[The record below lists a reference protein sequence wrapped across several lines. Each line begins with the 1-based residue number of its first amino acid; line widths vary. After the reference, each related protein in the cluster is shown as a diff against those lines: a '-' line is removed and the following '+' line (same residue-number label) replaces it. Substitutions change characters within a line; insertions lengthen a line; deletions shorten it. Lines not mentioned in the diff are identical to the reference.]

1 VGGCNYRGRSE
12 CVRRAAAVRRKWD
25 AVKGRDALL
34 PATTCTGARSARHH
48 VTLLISIS
56 FLFSFFFVVVLIASR
71 SIQHVLRDTR
81 RIRTTRPNH
90 THFRSRRL
98 HFPFILHLWSR
109 TLEQRLPTL
118 SHYHAASVCS
128 LIHPHSPFPL
138 YAYTLYSI
146 PITGTSEIASTIQIS
161 YSSRMASTLISSN
174 QVLPSFPSYSVL
186 SIIGDPFVELLSTRS
201 RPIPLSRLSFSD

>member
-1 VGGCNYRGRSE
+1 VCTKSRCCAAEVGCSE
-12 CVRRAAAVRRKWD
+12 RTRRAPSGHDVHRSPERPPS
-25 AVKGRDALL
+25 RDI
-34 PATTCTGARSARHH
+34 
-48 VTLLISIS
+48 VDFY
-56 FLFSFFFVVVLIASR
+56 FLSFFLLFCRCPYRLA
-71 SIQHVLRDTR
+71 LD
-81 RIRTTRPNH
+81 TTRPPRHKTNTNYASQSH
-90 THFRSRRL
+90 S
-98 HFPFILHLWSR
+98 FPLSLPSFSLILHLWSR

-174 QVLPSFPSYSVL
+174 QVLPSFPSYFVL